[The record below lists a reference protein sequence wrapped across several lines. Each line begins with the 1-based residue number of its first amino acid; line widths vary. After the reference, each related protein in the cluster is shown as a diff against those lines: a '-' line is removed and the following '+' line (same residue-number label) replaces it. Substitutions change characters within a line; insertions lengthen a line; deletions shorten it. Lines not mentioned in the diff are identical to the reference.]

1 MTLLKLTNASPEHKN
16 NSIIVNIDGVISI
29 HRSFTVRPARDG
41 KEEYTE
47 EVTFIHC
54 PPYGTWEVYETME
67 EIQAKLGDLIK

>member
-16 NSIIVNIDGVISI
+16 NFIIINIDGVISI
-29 HRSFTVRPARDG
+29 HRGWANRPAKDG
-41 KEEYTE
+41 KDACAE

-67 EIQAKLGDLIK
+67 EIEQRLGDKIS